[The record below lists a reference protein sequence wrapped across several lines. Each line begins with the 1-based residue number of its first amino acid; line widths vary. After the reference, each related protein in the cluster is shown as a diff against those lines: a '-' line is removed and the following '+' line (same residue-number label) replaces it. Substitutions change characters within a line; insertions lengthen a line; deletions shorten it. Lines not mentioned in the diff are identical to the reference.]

1 MATATTAATATTTAA
16 TLPPPPPHCR
26 GARPRPAPHPSASSR
41 HLPSSRFLSFSRSPV
56 APQNLWNKFR
66 AAEAANMA
74 LNEGRTS
81 GKNSGKV
88 FVA

>member
-1 MATATTAATATTTAA
+1 LPLAVL
-16 TLPPPPPHCR
+16 TL
-26 GARPRPAPHPSASSR
+26 
-41 HLPSSRFLSFSRSPV
+41 FLFSGWPV